1 MDGAHDTGD
10 DRSIIVEGFRHG
22 SEAVGGAGCSG
33 DDLVIGGQGLVVDA
47 EDDGGKVVACG
58 SRDDDFLRACV
69 DVSLGLRFGS
79 VETGAFKDDVDVE
92 FAPRKLGSVRLG
104 IDGDLFAIDGDG
116 VLTGFDGVKIL
127 ADATAETALSGV
139 EFQKICKHCRCGK
152 VVDGNDFITF
162 SVKHLAEG
170 ETADTAKSVNSYF
183 NHGKN
188 LQ

>member
-1 MDGAHDTGD
+1 M
-10 DRSIIVEGFRHG
+10 
-22 SEAVGGAGCSG
+22 
-33 DDLVIGGQGLVVDA
+33 
-47 EDDGGKVVACG
+47 
-58 SRDDDFLRACV
+58 
-69 DVSLGLRFGS
+69 SLSLRFGS
-79 VETGAFKDDVDVE
+79 VETGAFEDDINVE

-127 ADATAETALSGV
+127 ADAAAETALCGV
-139 EFQKICKHCRCGK
+139 EFQKICKHCRSSQI
-152 VVDGNDFITF
+152 VDGDDFITF
-162 SVKHLAEG
+162 SVEHLTEC